1 MLKTTKNKRDVT
13 GDNEKVTCAIFQK
26 RRSSNHL
33 QDAEKDLDLRA
44 NSLIGLTKQ
53 ELQKLVNFDNEYF
66 KQLSKSPTGRFSNP
80 VFDISTGNNSTG
92 LKQTA
97 YFIDDHSAARERTTA
112 MELRR
117 AFSNLTKDSIGN
129 RSNKTNV
136 YQQAFKRSKTD
147 MPEMYTNRKF
157 NLPPLHKVS
166 ADNRMKKR
174 MTFGAPKSSHDS
186 ISLEQLPPIQLLKRD
201 NRINDRRTEEKE
213 NELHEKSLDRIDEKT
228 DDIFAKQ
235 KQVLAFRHSN
245 GQGVHAYT
253 GELKLHPNQS
263 ELNDLIERS
272 KNPASILNTRP
283 LRRAKAN
290 GDMGFLV
297 SSTNESAN
305 ELNAMKEQKSNF
317 EIRKE
322 YGKNLEK
329 NWFKSFLQQAKAQ
342 KKGNLTSS
350 KFDVNLELFYSPEP
364 TERENEQFDDVVAS
378 DIDSNCDDSMD
389 LLEGY
394 ERDNRNKVTEMK
406 HFERKK
412 HLLDISALYASTDV
426 LTGED
431 NELDRDTD
439 SDIEIIL
446 KDNELVQKKTK
457 HKMRKKR
464 RKKENRYK
472 EIIEPENI
480 EIPPL
485 TDKELR
491 AMRLNIK
498 KKMPAPV
505 LTGKR
510 KFLQVANAVFVA
522 IQFRKL
528 LNTIRER
535 KKKRRGRKSKKKLR
549 RVKWKPSIDE
559 YGAYERTVTSPTL
572 KDKFMADIGTD
583 LLKDVQ
589 NLDISNTEILE
600 GTEIEQDRKSR
611 PLSKFGIEV
620 SKACVEDVERLLTDQ
635 NRTLKKFSRLRR
647 HSAPLLSM
655 PEGLLIEIK
664 EKSKGRKRDRSK
676 SIRRIKSTKKKNEKR
691 SKSPNVVRKCSCIHH
706 EHVISDRK
714 TSVTRASH
722 TRSSSCVFKEES
734 EIPKAKYF
742 RFHRSQVLKR
752 RPSLNEEEFKKTK
765 GVDLHELLRGIDMAA
780 KDVKIQIIMRK
791 MKKQKRQKAQI
802 LNAVLRTPEESENT
816 DEEPESCSDSET
828 DESSSEYDEYN
839 TMNTTPFV
847 SSGVQW
853 TAPKSN
859 RRHFT
864 AADVDRELKRV
875 TRFFL
880 EMKECSY
887 IRFTGINQAIV
898 KKLDEIMT

>member
-1 MLKTTKNKRDVT
+1 MVKTTKNNIAVT
-13 GDNEKVTCAIFQK
+13 GDNVKASTAIFQK

-33 QDAEKDLDLRA
+33 QEAEKVLDLRA
-44 NSLIGLTKQ
+44 NSLIGLTNQ

-66 KQLSKSPTGRFSNP
+66 KQLSKSPTGRFYNP
-80 VFDISTGNNSTG
+80 AFNISTEHNSTG

-97 YFIDDHSAARERTTA
+97 YFIDEHSAASERTTA

-117 AFSNLTKDSIGN
+117 AFSNLTKDNIGN
-129 RSNKTNV
+129 RSNKTNI

-147 MPEMYTNRKF
+147 MPEMYTNRTF

-174 MTFGAPKSSHDS
+174 MTFGASKSRLNS
-186 ISLEQLPPIQLLKRD
+186 ISLEQLPPIQLLKR
-201 NRINDRRTEEKE
+201 NDRISERQNEEKE
-213 NELHEKSLDRIDEKT
+213 NELLEKSLDRVEETIHDVY
-228 DDIFAKQ
+228 ANQ
-235 KQVLAFRHSN
+235 KQVLAFRHSS
-245 GQGVHAYT
+245 GKAVHGFT

-263 ELNDLIERS
+263 ELDDLIERS
-272 KNPASILNTRP
+272 KNPASIS
-283 LRRAKAN
+283 LRRATAN

-297 SSTNESAN
+297 SSANESAN
-305 ELNAMKEQKSNF
+305 ELNVVKEQKSNF

-329 NWFKSFLQQAKAQ
+329 NWFKSFLQQAKSQ
-342 KKGNLTSS
+342 KKGDLASS

-364 TERENEQFDDVVAS
+364 TARENEIFDDAS
-378 DIDSNCDDSMD
+378 DIDSNCDDDID
-389 LLEGY
+389 LNEGY

-406 HFERKK
+406 QFERKK

-431 NELDRDTD
+431 NEMDRDTE

-464 RKKENRYK
+464 RKKEKRYK

-498 KKMPAPV
+498 KKTPAPV

-510 KFLQVANAVFVA
+510 KFLQAANAVFVA
-522 IQFRKL
+522 IQFRKI

-535 KKKRRGRKSKKKLR
+535 KKKRRSRKSKKKLR

-559 YGAYERTVTSPTL
+559 YGAYERNVTSPTL
-572 KDKFMADIGTD
+572 KDKFMADIGID
-583 LLKDVQ
+583 LLKDVES
-589 NLDISNTEILE
+589 LDISTNEILE

-664 EKSKGRKRDRSK
+664 EKSKRRKRDRSK
-676 SIRRIKSTKKKNEKR
+676 SVRRIKSTKKKIEKR
-691 SKSPNVVRKCSCIHH
+691 PKTPEVQKCSCIHH
-706 EHVISDRK
+706 EHLIPDRR
-714 TSVTRASH
+714 TSVTRARASQIL
-722 TRSSSCVFKEES
+722 SSSCAIKEES
-734 EIPKAKYF
+734 DIPKAKYF

-752 RPSLNEEEFKKTK
+752 RPSLNEEELKKLK
-765 GVDLHELLRGIDMAA
+765 DIDLHELLRGIDMNA
-780 KDVKIQIIMRK
+780 KDIKIQIIMRK
-791 MKKQKRQKAQI
+791 MKKQKRRKEQI

-816 DEEPESCSDSET
+816 DEELESGSDSET

-853 TAPKSN
+853 NVPKSN
-859 RRHFT
+859 RRNFT

-880 EMKECSY
+880 EMKDCSY

-898 KKLDEIMT
+898 KKLDEIIT